1 MVLMTMRIT
10 QIIPMALLVA
20 CAHGQD
26 AAAPATPLESA
37 RAQTPSER
45 VTGTTDQV
53 AAGSPSVVPAGSTVT
68 VGPRLVAALDKA
80 IGERVSKEGDS
91 FTASVVAPKEGKS
104 VVPEGTKI
112 VGRVVKVM
120 PSMTGSAGLI
130 RVVIDGIQR
139 ENDVQYIDARVVGV
153 ELSESP
159 PAGRPVGSTGTN
171 SAEVVGSI
179 IPEKNLSQ
187 DVELKRD
194 VLGRGAAI
202 SLGTGGD
209 QLHQLDKGTR
219 LAIEVRSGDL
229 RERAQVA
236 GPADI
241 TDLAQLSATSG
252 DVIGREVEL
261 AGVPVES
268 VIGDVVFWVGSSK
281 AHRTLVVLDKVIDTP
296 ETRIEVRAGER
307 VSLSAIV
314 ERMPSQDQAP
324 RLWRLVTP
332 AEAAEFQGHEYYLF
346 ARHAHVV
353 R

>member
-1 MVLMTMRIT
+1 MVSMTMRIT
-10 QIIPMALLVA
+10 KIIPMAFLVA

-26 AAAPATPLESA
+26 AAAPVTPLGSA

-53 AAGSPSVVPAGSTVT
+53 GAGSTSVVPAGSTVT
-68 VGPRLVAALDKA
+68 VGPRLVASLDRA

-91 FTASVVAPKEGKS
+91 FTATVVAPKDGKS
-104 VVPEGTKI
+104 LVPEGTKI
-112 VGRVVKVM
+112 VGRVVKIM

-139 ENDVQYIDARVVGV
+139 EDAIQYIDGRVVGV

-159 PAGRPVGSTGTN
+159 PAGRPVGSTGPN

-179 IPEKNLSQ
+179 IPEKNLSP
-187 DVELKRD
+187 DVDLKRD

-219 LAIEVRSGDL
+219 LAIEVRGGDL
-229 RERAQVA
+229 GDRAQVA
-236 GPADI
+236 GPADV
-241 TDLAQLSATSG
+241 TDLAQLSAGG

-261 AGVPVES
+261 ASVPVES

-281 AHRTLVVLDKVIDTP
+281 AHRTLVVLDKVIDSP
-296 ETRIEVRAGER
+296 ETRIDVKAGER
-307 VSLSAIV
+307 VSLSATV
-314 ERMPSQDQAP
+314 ERMPSQEQAP

-332 AEAAEFQGHEYYLF
+332 AEAAEFQGHGYYLF
-346 ARHAHVV
+346 ARHARVV